1 VTTYRLYDAA
11 FESTLDLPELE
22 RSAAAPTFRV
32 VVAPLPAVPDAW
44 VDPWRRDEGGPWIR
58 VQRHDGYRIRYEDQ
72 VDFHFSPADRTLTVH
87 ATDCPAATLRHFLL
101 DQVVPLVLSVDSLVL
116 HASANVVDG
125 IVVAFAG
132 PCGAGKSTLAA
143 ILERAGH
150 AVASDD
156 ALLLRAQRD
165 TIYAVPAYPGLR
177 FWPPALAA
185 VSRGADTAPV
195 SAASTKRRLTADLR
209 FHAHAAPLGCVYQV
223 GAASADVTL
232 TRLSQRDAA
241 MLFIE
246 HGYRLEQRDAGS
258 LAREMDAA
266 CEAASRVPVWR
277 LSHPRDYGA
286 WDRVAAAIVAHARDT
301 VARPC
306 CS

>member
-1 VTTYRLYDAA
+1 M
-11 FESTLDLPELE
+11 
-22 RSAAAPTFRV
+22 
-32 VVAPLPAVPDAW
+32 
-44 VDPWRRDEGGPWIR
+44 
-58 VQRHDGYRIRYEDQ
+58 
-72 VDFHFSPADRTLTVH
+72 
-87 ATDCPAATLRHFLL
+87 
-101 DQVVPLVLSVDSLVL
+101 LSVDSLVL

-165 TIYAVPAYPGLR
+165 TIYAVPAYPGL
-177 FWPPALAA
+177 
-185 VSRGADTAPV
+185 
-195 SAASTKRRLTADLR
+195 
-209 FHAHAAPLGCVYQV
+209 
-223 GAASADVTL
+223 L